1 MLAIVFYAV
10 MFLVVL
16 ILYFDNVSLKK
27 QKNHIQEEYDKLM
40 KKHGVL
46 EHTKENLVKSSTE
59 THSQLQRLE
68 EIEQENY
75 RLKLMLKKQKG
86 SSQEL

>member
-1 MLAIVFYAV
+1 MLAIVFYVV
-10 MFLVVL
+10 MFLIVIV
-16 ILYFDNVSLKK
+16 LYFDNVSLKK

-59 THSQLQRLE
+59 THSQLQKLE